1 MTTDLFKQNKKP
13 LTKFT
18 LVKRRDFIQQ
28 TSATAALITLGGL
41 GLQSFTSGSK
51 TTKITI
57 LHTNDVHSHIDAFG
71 PDDGRNPN
79 QGGVARRASLIQ
91 NIRNE
96 NPNTLLL
103 DAGDIFQGTP
113 YFNYY
118 GGELEF
124 KLMSM
129 LKYDAATIGNHDF
142 DNGIDGLLAQLPHA
156 KFDFLSANYDFSNT
170 VLDTFVKPFKTFTKD
185 GIKIGVFGLGIELN
199 GLVDKSMYKETVY
212 LDPVETAQEMTRI
225 LKEDQ
230 KCDLVICLSHL
241 GYHYKNAPSKISDLS
256 LAKATKNIDLIIGGH
271 THTFLPKPTVTK
283 NSEGKNVLV
292 NQVGCYG
299 INLGKIDFYFDADKN
314 KAAEGTSILV

>member
-1 MTTDLFKQNKKP
+1 M
-13 LTKFT
+13 
-18 LVKRRDFIQQ
+18 KRRDFIQQ

-71 PDDGRNPN
+71 PEDGRNPN

-91 NIRNE
+91 NIKNE

-142 DNGIDGLLAQLPHA
+142 DNGVDGLLAQLPHA

-170 VLDTFVKPFKTFTKD
+170 SLDGFVKPYKVFKKD
-185 GIKIGVFGLGIELN
+185 GIKIGVFGLGVKLD
-199 GLVDKSMYKETVY
+199 GLVDKNMYKETKY
-212 LDPVETAQEMTRI
+212 INPVETAQDMSRI
-225 LKEDQ
+225 LKEKE

-241 GYHYKNAPSKISDLS
+241 GYFYKNFPEKISDLN

-271 THTFLPKPTVTK
+271 THTFLPKPTVAK
-283 NSEGKNVLV
+283 NSIGENVLV

-314 KAAEGTSILV
+314 KAAKGTSILV